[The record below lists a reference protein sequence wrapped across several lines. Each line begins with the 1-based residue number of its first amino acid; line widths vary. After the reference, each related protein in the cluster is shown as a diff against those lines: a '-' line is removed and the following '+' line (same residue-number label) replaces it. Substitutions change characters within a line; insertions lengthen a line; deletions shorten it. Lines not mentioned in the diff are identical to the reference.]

1 MKYVYKIYYEQKF
14 GKKWQDYTD
23 NVLGGEDALPV
34 IEKVKRKAMNEEFL
48 PEESDKALDCVGF
61 RLISVDRSDVDIDY

>member
-14 GKKWQDYTD
+14 GKLWRDYTA
-23 NVLGGEDALPV
+23 NVIGGEDAIPV

-48 PEESDKALDCVGF
+48 ADESEKAIDCGGF
-61 RLISVDRSDVDIDY
+61 RLISVERSDVGIDY